1 MTGRPL
7 RVAVIGPTSMTW
19 EELADD
25 VEPDLARLR
34 RHGVDVTYVLTGDGP
49 RSITTDED
57 ELAAAPHVVAI
68 AERCQREGF
77 DGVIVDCT
85 GDPGVA
91 EARSRLRI
99 PVVGAG
105 EAVRRATAIARP
117 PVVVLSGEELRAS
130 DSDALLAR
138 AREAR
143 TVALGGTGWSHLVP
157 LLATDDRVVLDP
169 LDVALEQ
176 CLGMIAGDHAG

>member
-1 MTGRPL
+1 MRI
-7 RVAVIGPTSMTW
+7 AVIGPTSMTW
-19 EELADD
+19 DELADD

-34 RHGVDVTYVLTGDGP
+34 RSGIEVTYVLTGAGP
-49 RSITTDED
+49 RSITTDAD
-57 ELAAAPHVVAI
+57 EEAAAPHVIAT

-91 EARSRLRI
+91 EARRRLRI

-105 EAVRRATAIARP
+105 EALRQAVAGALP
-117 PVVVLSGEELRAS
+117 PVVTLSGDELRAG
-130 DSDALLAR
+130 DSNALLVR
-138 AREAR
+138 ASEAA

-157 LLATDDRVVLDP
+157 LLAVGGRVVLDP

-176 CLGMIAGDHAG
+176 CLVLIADQAG